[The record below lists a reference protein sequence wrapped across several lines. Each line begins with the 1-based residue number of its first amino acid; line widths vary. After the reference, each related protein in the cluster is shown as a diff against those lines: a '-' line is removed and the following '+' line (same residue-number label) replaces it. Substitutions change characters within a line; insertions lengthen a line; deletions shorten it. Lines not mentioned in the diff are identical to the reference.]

1 MTTKPNRT
9 RQQST
14 GTEVF
19 RQKET
24 GDAHTEMLDETGDAP
39 HRPHRASRTDTQKTG
54 MDGGDRAADDASS

>member
-24 GDAHTEMLDETGDAP
+24 GDSHTELLDETGDAP
-39 HRPHRASRTDTQKTG
+39 HRPHRANRTDTQKTA
-54 MDGGDRAADDASS
+54 MDGGDRADDASS